1 MNARKMFGARFGK
14 SRAQAMTEYI
24 IIVSLVAVAC
34 IAVVTAFGKQV
45 ANLFRRS
52 TNALNTGT
60 VAAAETTDAGRF
72 TGISESSGGGG
83 AAAGGAAPAGS

>member
-1 MNARKMFGARFGK
+1 MIGRFGIARK

-24 IIVSLVAVAC
+24 IIVSLVAIAC
-34 IAVVTAFGKQV
+34 IAVVTAFGKQI

-60 VAAAETTDAGRF
+60 VAAAETTDAGTF
-72 TGISESSGGGG
+72 TGIDQGSAGGGG
-83 AAAGGAAPAGS
+83 AAGGAAAGS